1 MIKRSVL
8 AYIILGM
15 LSSAYLCAH
24 TVTDFLG
31 QEFDATHPA
40 KRIVA
45 LTPPATELLFTVG
58 AGEQV
63 VGVVEYSDFPEEA
76 KKIPQ
81 IGNYAGLNIEAIIAL
96 QPDLIIYWPEGN
108 PARDIERLKQL
119 NMPLFASDPNTF
131 QEIADDIKRFG
142 SLTYHQ
148 ENGQEIAA
156 DFLAE
161 VEKLRSNNQNKQ
173 QLRVFFQ
180 VWDKPLLSQNGDTF
194 ISRVISLCGGENIFA
209 DLRIKSPQISIEAVL
224 AADPD
229 IILAGS
235 NSGQRPD
242 WLNSWQQ
249 YSFLTA
255 VKNKQL
261 HTVDADL
268 IHRPTLRLLDA
279 AEQVCAIFDNAR
291 AL

>member
-8 AYIILGM
+8 AYILIGM
-15 LSSAYLCAH
+15 FSSAYVYAQ

-31 QEFDATHPA
+31 GEFNASQPA
-40 KRIVA
+40 QRIIA
-45 LTPPATELLFTVG
+45 LTPHATELLFSVG
-58 AGEQV
+58 AGKHI
-63 VGVVEYSDFPEEA
+63 VGVVEYSDFPAEA
-76 KKIPQ
+76 KSIAR

-131 QEIADDIKRFG
+131 EEIAEDIKRFG
-142 SLTYHQ
+142 VLTFHQ
-148 ENGQEIAA
+148 ENGQEIAT

-161 VEKLRSNNQNKQ
+161 VETLRKKNKDKKKLN
-173 QLRVFFQ
+173 VFFQ

-224 AADPD
+224 SADPD
-229 IILAGS
+229 IILAGAK
-235 NSGQRPD
+235 SGQRPD
-242 WLNSWQQ
+242 WLDSWQQ
-249 YSFLTA
+249 YSFLSA

-261 HTVDADL
+261 QTVNADL
-268 IHRPTLRLLDA
+268 IHRPTLRLLEA
-279 AEQVCAIFDNAR
+279 AEQVCTIFDDAR